1 MAESKASNRST
12 ERNPFRVEGVAS
24 IEAAKEM
31 PPDLELKAF
40 VFGRGGDLL
49 GSGALDE
56 KGAFSVDVPFEQPG
70 DVEVVVAPEGDAD
83 AVRRSSA
90 VARSYAA
97 ADWVKVAGGFRLRP
111 DLRIAKATWLP
122 WLPLRFCVSG
132 HIRKTETLLDGTT
145 QYCPVPFV
153 KVEVFDVDR
162 EGCWWPYL
170 WRWWDRVLD
179 RPVVRIPDLLRE
191 PPIGPRPP
199 EPGPLRNL
207 PGLSPLLDRIAGMP
221 ALEAAFAGATE
232 VAATSAVAGAAVP
245 ASSAVGRVGEVR
257 ALPESLAARLDRLT
271 LTSIDPPWV
280 LFPRCFYSRQ
290 LLCVATTDC
299 SGFFRCCFKW
309 WPFHFRRGRLR
320 FDARPDIIIRVTQ
333 VINGVETVLYMDP
346 YTSTRWNVGST
357 HIDLFLD
364 DDRIQCGTG
373 CHPQPQGT
381 AVFFTRIG
389 NDEVYKIDQASGLLD
404 EAPFGGVLR
413 NWAYGGLLQVHAA
426 IGLALSTGAPK
437 RYYRLRYRKGA
448 IGSFTDITRS
458 LDDTRVHK
466 STFVSEDTHL
476 GPFTVGGV
484 DNLYEIRD
492 STHYY
497 WYNPDLIGTWHT
509 PPIEADTGLYTL
521 QLEVFDD
528 AGNHLGSAVVDY
540 RDGTVPPPGP
550 LPPMVDRCEMK
561 LRLDNK
567 GPVYDIQVP
576 GANACGVIKWT
587 PSLTVTADVFA
598 NQENGRLHT
607 WGLTAYKGL
616 SGVGTSVASAS
627 NNAGITPLPVNT
639 SVSLAAL
646 IGSLTGTCAYAL
658 TLGGWALVRN
668 GFGAIYHNSVT
679 KAIAIEKC
687 S

>member
-1 MAESKASNRST
+1 
-12 ERNPFRVEGVAS
+12 
-24 IEAAKEM
+24 
-31 PPDLELKAF
+31 
-40 VFGRGGDLL
+40 
-49 GSGALDE
+49 
-56 KGAFSVDVPFEQPG
+56 
-70 DVEVVVAPEGDAD
+70 
-83 AVRRSSA
+83 
-90 VARSYAA
+90 
-97 ADWVKVAGGFRLRP
+97 
-111 DLRIAKATWLP
+111 
-122 WLPLRFCVSG
+122 
-132 HIRKTETLLDGTT
+132 
-145 QYCPVPFV
+145 
-153 KVEVFDVDR
+153 
-162 EGCWWPYL
+162 
-170 WRWWDRVLD
+170 
-179 RPVVRIPDLLRE
+179 
-191 PPIGPRPP
+191 
-199 EPGPLRNL
+199 
-207 PGLSPLLDRIAGMP
+207 
-221 ALEAAFAGATE
+221 
-232 VAATSAVAGAAVP
+232 
-245 ASSAVGRVGEVR
+245 
-257 ALPESLAARLDRLT
+257 
-271 LTSIDPPWV
+271 
-280 LFPRCFYSRQ
+280 
-290 LLCVATTDC
+290 
-299 SGFFRCCFKW
+299 
-309 WPFHFRRGRLR
+309 
-320 FDARPDIIIRVTQ
+320 
-333 VINGVETVLYMDP
+333 
-346 YTSTRWNVGST
+346 
-357 HIDLFLD
+357 
-364 DDRIQCGTG
+364 
-373 CHPQPQGT
+373 
-381 AVFFTRIG
+381 
-389 NDEVYKIDQASGLLD
+389 
-404 EAPFGGVLR
+404 
-413 NWAYGGLLQVHAA
+413 
-426 IGLALSTGAPK
+426 
-437 RYYRLRYRKGA
+437 
-448 IGSFTDITRS
+448 
-458 LDDTRVHK
+458 
-466 STFVSEDTHL
+466 
-476 GPFTVGGV
+476 V